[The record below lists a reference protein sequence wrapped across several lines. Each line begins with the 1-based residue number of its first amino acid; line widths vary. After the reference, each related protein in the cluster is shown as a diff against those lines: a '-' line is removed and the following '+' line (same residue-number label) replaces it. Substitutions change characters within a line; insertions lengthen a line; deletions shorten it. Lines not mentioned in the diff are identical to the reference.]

1 MVMVRSSDPL
11 DIQSLDDAAT
21 LILDYYNE
29 ERDILSEISEKHR
42 RRVLVRFRIG
52 RVVSHV
58 TESAEY
64 GDGAVQKLAA
74 KMIKSDSYLYQ
85 SRRFYEAHDGS
96 EQACK
101 AWLDEVEQEKGR
113 VTWGYCKQ
121 WAKKQLSGDDYNED
135 QDKVE
140 QEITRLERRAQRLDQ
155 DAQELEEQVH
165 EANVDEDA
173 KAEALGVAARAR
185 QVAEETRHKAETME
199 LEDYERVE
207 DEEYREWIRSQ
218 PCIVRDR
225 TGDDVDPHHA
235 IEGGQGSKASDYT
248 CLPLCHDLHEELHGP
263 NMSREKFEDKHNVD
277 IWQEIADHI
286 TRFFTGRPINR

>member
-1 MVMVRSSDPL
+1 MISDDSWTNFESFEDAVDL
-11 DIQSLDDAAT
+11 IKEYREDELGLLQKIVDRKRDRALTRFWIGEVIHKLQSD
-21 LILDYYNE
+21 
-29 ERDILSEISEKHR
+29 
-42 RRVLVRFRIG
+42 
-52 RVVSHV
+52 
-58 TESAEY
+58 AEY
-64 GDGAVQKLAA
+64 GDGIMDRITDLVGASK
-74 KMIKSDSYLYQ
+74 SYLRE
-85 SRRFYEAHDGS
+85 SRQFYEAHEGS
-96 EQACK
+96 RQACE
-101 AWLDEVEQEKGR
+101 AWMDHVEQERGQ
-113 VTWGYCKQ
+113 VNWGYCRN
-121 WAKKQLSGDDYNED
+121 WARKQLSGDDYDED

-263 NMSREKFEDKHNVD
+263 NMSREKFEDKYEID